1 MISFNP
7 TEEEIE
13 FTQIA
18 KKVAQSIRE
27 QAREGEHDVSS
38 LENIME
44 EIEEIGFNKMEE
56 PERFGGMALPIL
68 SQVQINAALAYGDL
82 GTVQAIAGLADA
94 ASLLRIVEENEINED
109 ILQAFHKKGC
119 TVAFVDETNISN
131 EQLTLTKNESVYL
144 LNGITTPVRLANL
157 ATNIVLAT
165 VDERDEV
172 LLLSLDKELTSW
184 ARLQEDY
191 YLGLQE
197 AQIAR
202 FSFDQQSIA
211 GTQIIAKGEEAKRI
225 VRRMQ
230 SRVYL
235 LQAAKQL
242 GIMQAAVDYVT
253 EHTAYRQAFGQTI
266 AKFQGVSFRVSQ
278 MVIETNVVK
287 NLIWQ
292 AASAVDE
299 GEEEA
304 HSLVLSAIHRAHK
317 GVQYVTDSAVQLL
330 GGHGFVQD
338 YPVEKWMRDAQA
350 QVLLYGN
357 EQMFLNQCGHELIS
371 MAKTEVEV

>member
-1 MISFNP
+1 
-7 TEEEIE
+7 
-13 FTQIA
+13 
-18 KKVAQSIRE
+18 
-27 QAREGEHDVSS
+27 
-38 LENIME
+38 
-44 EIEEIGFNKMEE
+44 
-56 PERFGGMALPIL
+56 
-68 SQVQINAALAYGDL
+68 
-82 GTVQAIAGLADA
+82 
-94 ASLLRIVEENEINED
+94 SLLRIVEENEINED
-109 ILQAFHKKGC
+109 ILQAFHKEGC

-144 LNGITTPVRLANL
+144 LNGITIPVRLANV

-225 VRRMQ
+225 VRGMQ

-253 EHTAYRQAFGQTI
+253 EHTAHRQAFGQTI

-357 EQMFLNQCGHELIS
+357 EQMFLNQRGHELIS